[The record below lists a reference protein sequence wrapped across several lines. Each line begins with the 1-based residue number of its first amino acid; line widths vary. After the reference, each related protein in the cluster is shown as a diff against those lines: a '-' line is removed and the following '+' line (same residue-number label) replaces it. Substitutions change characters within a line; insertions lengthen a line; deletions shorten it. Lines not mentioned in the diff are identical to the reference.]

1 MMAALGNKLVT
12 DIVVSPL
19 EGEPVSEEGEIIDN
33 VVEKKRKSPDF
44 DESVS

>member
-1 MMAALGNKLVT
+1 MMAKLGSHLVA